1 MMARCWIPASFWLFE
16 LIERRE
22 SCQRFEQVVDRV
34 HFEGFHGILIK
45 GRREDNFRQGNFLIE
60 QLLNYAEAVKP
71 RHLHIKKDE
80 IGIVFADEIDG
91 FDAVLALS
99 HDVHIVDVLEQIS
112 QLIPG
117 QLLIIHDYG
126 RKRHSCS
133 SRWLM

>member
-1 MMARCWIPASFWLFE
+1 M
-16 LIERRE
+16 
-22 SCQRFEQVVDRV
+22 
-34 HFEGFHGILIK
+34 
-45 GRREDNFRQGNFLIE
+45 
-60 QLLNYAEAVKP
+60 
-71 RHLHIKKDE
+71 
-80 IGIVFADEIDG
+80 FADEIDG